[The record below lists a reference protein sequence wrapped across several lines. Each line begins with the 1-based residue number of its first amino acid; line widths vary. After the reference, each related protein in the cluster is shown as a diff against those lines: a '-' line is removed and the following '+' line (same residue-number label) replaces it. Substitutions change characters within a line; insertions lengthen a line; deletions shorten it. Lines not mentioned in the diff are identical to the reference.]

1 MSATLLVLAAAL
13 LGTGVVRRLPVE
25 TTRLERITLAGAIA
39 FTLGP
44 WLAFLAAWPLGFR
57 FGLPLAIA
65 IMTGVGVA
73 LRRRAAA
80 PPLVIAPTSALSWA
94 ALILLA
100 IALFHGH
107 MFHVEP
113 DGLYTA
119 GSSYGDLALHAT
131 LTNHFAANG
140 ISFQSPIVAGAP
152 LTYPFLGDLAIACLV
167 RGGWSLSFAM
177 TITGI
182 AMLVLALGV
191 IQAVAIRLFQR
202 RAAATLAVWLI
213 MLSGSAAGI
222 ALAFSDT
229 AHVGLP
235 AHFADLPNYSHMRER
250 GIVFANFACDFFLPQ
265 RAFLAAMPTF
275 WAALWGIVVGLRT
288 APRLLWFAAA
298 AFGLLPLLH
307 IHSFLVALAIV
318 AWLALWHVRTR
329 DTRRIWLPP
338 IALMIGLAA
347 PQLAWQFGQSW
358 TSHFGQ
364 WQLGWIAPAGQWWTF
379 WLRQWGLAL
388 LLLPV
393 LLHFAARRD
402 RRVLLPLTIAALLLF
417 AASNLYRFQPHDWD
431 NMKFLV
437 YAYMLLCLPL
447 AGALSHALSR
457 SAFTRTAAT
466 LSIIALTATGAL
478 SIARELQQHQRIA
491 STNDLALAD
500 AVARAVPADA
510 RVLTTDAHNHLVP
523 MLAGRAIAM
532 GYRGWLWTHGID
544 DRALARDVARMFVL
558 DPSAPQLFARYHIT
572 HVYIGPGE
580 RRTHHAA
587 LAAYRQ
593 QYPRILERG
602 DVEVFD
608 VRVRRRPAPAAP
620 SSITTRQGASVA
632 PRG

>member
-1 MSATLLVLAAAL
+1 MSAALLVLAATL
-13 LGTGVVRRLPVE
+13 LGNGVVRRLAVE

-57 FGLPLAIA
+57 LGIPLAIA

-94 ALILLA
+94 ALLLLA
-100 IALFHGH
+100 AALFHGH

-140 ISFQSPIVAGAP
+140 VSLQSPIVAGAP

-177 TITGI
+177 TTTGI
-182 AMLVLALGV
+182 AMLLLALGV
-191 IQAVAIRLFQR
+191 IQAIALRLFQR

-222 ALAFSDT
+222 VLALSD
-229 AHVGLP
+229 AADFGLP
-235 AHFADLPNYSHMRER
+235 AHLADLPNYSHLRER
-250 GIVFANFACDFFLPQ
+250 GLVFANFACDFFLPQ
-265 RAFLAAMPTF
+265 RAFLAAMPAFFTG
-275 WAALWGIVVGLRT
+275 LWLVVVGVRT
-288 APRLLWFAAA
+288 APRLLRAAGA

-307 IHSFLVALAIV
+307 IHSFLVALAIF
-318 AWLALWHVRTR
+318 AWLALWHLRGR
-329 DTRRIWLPP
+329 DALRIWLPP
-338 IALMIGLAA
+338 LALMLGLAA

-358 TSHFGQ
+358 TTHFGQ
-364 WQLGWIAPAGQWWTF
+364 WQLGWIAPSGEWWSF

-388 LLLPV
+388 ISIPLLLY
-393 LLHFAARRD
+393 FAARRD

-457 SAFTRTAAT
+457 GPCLRIIAT
-466 LSIIALTATGAL
+466 LSIIALTATGAI
-478 SIARELQQHQRIA
+478 SIARELQQHQRLA
-491 STNDLALAD
+491 STDDLALAD

-558 DPSAPQLFARYHIT
+558 DASAPQLFARYHIT

-580 RRTHHAA
+580 RRTYHAA
-587 LAAYRQ
+587 LAAYRK
-593 QYPRILERG
+593 QYPRVLERG

-608 VRVRRRPAPAAP
+608 VRAP
-620 SSITTRQGASVA
+620 SRGSRSSSFDVMTRNGAT
-632 PRG
+632 PGTRG